1 MNIEVTNNPILDT
14 HPLLLTDSRFLSQ
27 PSKTLFIAIKGER
40 HDGHL
45 FIKELMEK
53 GVKSFIVSEEWAKD
67 NGVLLTKARFWVTA
81 NPVKTLQEI
90 AVNHRNQFDI
100 PVIGITGS
108 NGKTIVK
115 EWLSSI
121 LQKSKTIVKS
131 PRSYNSQIGV
141 PLSVWQMDNT
151 HEVGIFEAGISQ
163 PAEMQSLQ
171 EIINPEIGIFT
182 NIGSAHSEGFR
193 SQKQKVTEKLRLFR
207 KAKTLIYS
215 QDYPELDEEIRIF
228 LKAVNPKIE
237 LLSWSKNGKGT
248 TTVDISKKD
257 KFSKLN
263 IYWNGEE
270 FNLKV
275 PFVDDASIENA
286 IHCFFASYILLSK
299 EYGSEEALKM
309 IQTGLDSLKPIAM
322 RLELKE
328 AINNCYLIDDSYNND
343 FGGLQMALNFMN
355 QHHIN
360 RKKTII
366 LSDVLQS
373 GQPKKELYGKISE
386 LLVGAEIEKVIGIGP
401 DFINHKDLFNN
412 IWTYSSVEEF
422 LSRHP
427 IQSFQNELILVKGAR
442 DFTFEKIVNELTH
455 KVHGTVLE
463 VNLDAVTHN
472 LNYYRSLLP
481 EKTKLMV
488 MVKASAY
495 GSGSTEVASL
505 LQYHRV
511 DYLAV
516 AYTDE
521 GVQLRENGID
531 LPIMVL
537 NPQPESFKK
546 LIDYK
551 LEPEI
556 YSLGLLKS
564 LIKFIHFNEEP
575 AKPLKIHLKLDTGM
589 KRLGFIKDDVEELLS
604 ILHQESCLEV
614 ASIFSHLAASDS
626 KKHKDFTLEQINNFE
641 HLSGTLIRQL
651 KDKPLRH
658 IANTAAISNYPQ
670 ASYDMVRLGIG
681 LYGIDFTDSHQEELQ
696 NVASLK
702 TTISQIKKVKKGETV
717 GYSRMGLAKEDMR
730 IATIAIGYADGFDRK
745 LSNGKGQVWINGQ
758 LCPIIGNVCM
768 DMSMVDISKVNAEE
782 GDSVEVFGKQI
793 NIFDVAKT
801 LETIPYEI
809 LTKIGTRVKRVFFKE

>member
-386 LLVGAEIEKVIGIGP
+386 LLEGAEIEKVIGIGP
-401 DFINHKDLFNN
+401 DFIKHKELFNN
-412 IWTYSSVEEF
+412 IGAYSSVEEF

-564 LIKFIHFNEEP
+564 LIKFIHFNDEP
-575 AKPLKIHLKLDTGM
+575 TKPLKIHLKLDTGM
-589 KRLGFIKDDVEELLS
+589 KRLGFIKEDVEELLN
-604 ILHQESCLEV
+604 ILHQESCLKV

>member
-386 LLVGAEIEKVIGIGP
+386 LLEGAEIEKVIGIGP

-412 IWTYSSVEEF
+412 IGAYSSVEEF

-589 KRLGFIKDDVEELLS
+589 KRLGFIKDDVEELLN

-641 HLSGTLIRQL
+641 HLSGILIKQL
-651 KDKPLRH
+651 KVKPLRH

>member
-141 PLSVWQMDNT
+141 PLSVWQMDST

-386 LLVGAEIEKVIGIGP
+386 LLEGAEIEKVIGIGP

-412 IWTYSSVEEF
+412 IGAYSSVEEF

-556 YSLGLLKS
+556 YSLGLLQS
-564 LIKFIHFNEEP
+564 LIKFIHFNDEP
-575 AKPLKIHLKLDTGM
+575 TKPLKIHLKLDTGM
-589 KRLGFIKDDVEELLS
+589 KRLGFIKDDVEELLN

>member
-141 PLSVWQMDNT
+141 PLSVWQMDST

-386 LLVGAEIEKVIGIGP
+386 LLEGAEIEKVIGIGP

-564 LIKFIHFNEEP
+564 LIKFIHFNDEP
-575 AKPLKIHLKLDTGM
+575 TKPLKIHLKLDTGM
-589 KRLGFIKDDVEELLS
+589 KRLGFIKEDVEELLN